1 MTAQPET
8 RSEFHT
14 RRAKGIGG
22 SDVGAI
28 LGLDRYRTPMQVW
41 EEKCGISTPSEDMNA
56 DQLRGV
62 TFESIARKLYSER
75 SGNIVSGHQTRGQ
88 HPEYPFMLY
97 TMDGIEIDRGDEVPL
112 EVKCPSLGMWS
123 RIKREGLPD
132 SWVLQMQHYLCCSGF
147 PRGRY
152 VIFCADRMELLD
164 FVIEADAELHA
175 MLIEKEGAFW
185 QLVVDGV
192 PPADVVA
199 ELQGEKIVVVGTVT
213 KRYDDEFGAA
223 ARTLRE
229 AKALIKTAESL
240 ESDAKDALLE
250 LVDSKPGIYEVP
262 CVGRI
267 HYQEKAG
274 RVTFDKKALANAQ
287 PLDRISTMQKIS
299 ESLSKM
305 PEQWALTQMQEI
317 LDECDLDLTK
327 FDKQGKP
334 FVEMRTYFGSDE

>member
-1 MTAQPET
+1 MTATQET
-8 RSEFHT
+8 RTEFHA

-41 EEKCGISTPSEDMNA
+41 EEKCGLVVQSEDMNA

-62 TFESIARKLYSER
+62 TFESIARKLYNER
-75 SGNIVSGHQTRGQ
+75 SGNDIIDGVRGE
-88 HPEYPFMLY
+88 HPSYPWMLY
-97 TMDGIEIDRGDEVPL
+97 TLDGIEIDGGNEVPL

-132 SWVLQMQHYLCCSGF
+132 SWVMQMQHYLCCSQF

-164 FVIEADAELHA
+164 FVIEADLLLHD
-175 MLIEKEGAFW
+175 MLITKEREFW
-185 QLVVDGV
+185 TLVEQGT

-199 ELQGEKIVVVGTVT
+199 EIRDQQIVVVGTVT
-213 KRYDDEFGAA
+213 KRYDDAFIAA
-223 ARTLRE
+223 ASTLRE

-250 LVDSKPGIYEVP
+250 LVDSKPGIYEVQG
-262 CVGRI
+262 VGRI

-274 RVTFDKKALANAQ
+274 RTSFDAKGLANAQ
-287 PLDRISTMQKIS
+287 PLDRISTMHKVS
-299 ESLSKM
+299 EAMSTM
-305 PEQWALTQMQEI
+305 PEQWALTKMQEI
-317 LDECDLDLTK
+317 LDDCDLDLTK
-327 FDKQGKP
+327 FTKTGKP
-334 FVEMRTYFGSDE
+334 FVEMRTYFGGAE